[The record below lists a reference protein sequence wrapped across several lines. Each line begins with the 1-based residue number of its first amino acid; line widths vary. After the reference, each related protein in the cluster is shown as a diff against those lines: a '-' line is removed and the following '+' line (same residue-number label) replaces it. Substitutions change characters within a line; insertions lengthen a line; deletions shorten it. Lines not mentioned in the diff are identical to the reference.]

1 MKRRAKEPPV
11 ELLDDNFFK
20 KYNMRANVDYLT
32 KQIKRG
38 R

>member
-11 ELLDDNFFK
+11 NLLDENFFK
-20 KYNMRANVDYLT
+20 KYNMKANAAYLT